1 MRSKRS
7 SQPSITDV
15 AKLAGVSTATVSR
28 YFNNR
33 SVVRPKTA
41 EKIEAVVSRLG
52 YQPNPLARAFVT
64 GTTDTI
70 LVFTWN
76 LPLFGPSSVI
86 NGIIEEGRGS
96 GNLISIF
103 SVDPSSYASV
113 NTAIDH
119 VREERPKGLIFTDFE
134 SYGRKTLDAMPF
146 TIPAVS
152 IVGDLTDGDYNQV
165 SVCDEAGGERVTSY
179 LLSLGH
185 RTVHYVAGTLTGI
198 SGERP
203 VSGRELGW
211 RHTLLKA
218 GITPPLPVSGADTP
232 RQAYE
237 IGRRL
242 AHDEDV
248 TAVFAGNDVIAMS
261 VIGGIVAEGKRVP
274 DDISVVG
281 FDDTPIAE
289 VYTPA
294 LTTYAVPFDRV
305 GRALYSMLI
314 DVADGVGDDG
324 NGAADA
330 IAGRHTREFTGELKI
345 RQSAAPPRA

>member
-1 MRSKRS
+1 MSAMRSKRS

-41 EKIEAVVSRLG
+41 EKIEEVVSRLG

-86 NGIIEEGRGS
+86 NGIIEEGKGS

-103 SVDPSSYASV
+103 SVDPSSHASV
-113 NTAIDH
+113 NTALDH
-119 VREERPKGLIFTDFE
+119 VREERPMGLIFTDFE
-134 SYGRKTLDAMPF
+134 SYGRKTLDEMPF
-146 TIPAVS
+146 SIPAVS
-152 IVGDLTDGDYNQV
+152 VVGDITDGTYNQV
-165 SVCDEAGGERVTSY
+165 SVCDELGGRTLTEY

-185 RTVHYVAGTLTGI
+185 RTVHYVSGTLTGI
-198 SGERP
+198 VDGRP
-203 VSGRELGW
+203 ISGRELGW
-211 RHTLLKA
+211 SSALRDA
-218 GITPPLPVSGADTP
+218 GIVPPTPLTGADTP

-237 IGRRL
+237 IGCRL
-242 AHDEDV
+242 AHDDAV

-261 VIGGIVAEGKRVP
+261 LIGGLAAEGKRVP

-294 LTTYAVPFDRV
+294 LTTYSVPFDQV

-314 DVADGVGDDG
+314 DVALGGSEGVGDE
-324 NGAADA
+324 
-330 IAGRHTREFTGELKI
+330 GRRIREFSGELKV
-345 RQSAAPPRA
+345 RRSAAPPRE